1 MKLIQDNINDININ
15 DIIYLKESYVKNG
28 RCVVA
33 GLRNGRRIPLT
44 MLDDGKEC
52 KNPIYELDQHY
63 NGKLLDGFFIGDLY
77 LFAVRKGDV
86 NALYIEDT
94 NDKYM
99 VKVSAKFASPYFR
112 DGVVLTCQPLT
123 RRLNGIRAQ
132 IRAEYQARKE
142 AEQGD
147 NDGSSL
153 L

>member
-1 MKLIQDNINDININ
+1 MKLIQDNINDINVS

-33 GLRNGRRIPLT
+33 GLRNGRRVPLT

-52 KNPIYELDQHY
+52 KNPICELDQY
-63 NGKLLDGFFIGDLY
+63 FNGKLLEDFYIGDLY

-94 NDKYM
+94 KDKYM
-99 VKVSAKFASPYFR
+99 VKVSAKFASPHFR
-112 DGVVLTCQPLT
+112 DSVVMTCQPLT

-147 NDGSSL
+147 KDGSSL